1 MSRTLDDEHVEPLR
15 IVALDAADDT
25 PVRLTLAADDRAV
38 QRLVVVEFE
47 RAERGA
53 TGGDEAAPSP
63 RDGS

>member
-1 MSRTLDDEHVEPLR
+1 MTSCESRTACDESHV
-15 IVALDAADDT
+15 VLDAADDT